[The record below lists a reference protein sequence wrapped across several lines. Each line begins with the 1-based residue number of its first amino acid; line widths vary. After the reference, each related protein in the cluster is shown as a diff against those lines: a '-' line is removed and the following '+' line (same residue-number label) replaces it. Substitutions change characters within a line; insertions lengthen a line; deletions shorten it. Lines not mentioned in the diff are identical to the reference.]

1 MAKITKNFQNYTCL
15 VYKIDLRYKCAKV
28 VLFAYKKEGMDN
40 ILHGLRIVNLEKIMS
55 STFGYKALSLA
66 VVSALAATSAH
77 SAGLD
82 RSGQDVTAFLQ
93 DGTYA
98 EAVYTYI
105 DADVSGKD
113 ASGNVVPDGA
123 EAYDFF
129 RFGVKGD
136 LNDRFSVGVLYDEPF
151 GAAVQYSGD
160 NNFVSQ
166 GAAATAYALSNS
178 ESAIALRQ
186 GIAQLNDGIAQLNAG
201 KTQLTEGKTQLEQG
215 IALTTAAGGDATALQ
230 NRLQDVEAQLQ
241 SVNQR
246 LDAANTRLNEVT
258 ALAAQSAAAATRTA
272 ATSEAQKGEGTNV
285 EIRTHNLT
293 TLVGMKLGEKRN
305 FQIYGGAAAQHLTGE
320 VHLRGIAYQAA
331 QGYDA
336 RISPDTA
343 VGWVAGVAYS
353 KPEIALKAAL
363 TYRSEIEHESTIA
376 EVFPATA
383 RTTTRNFAVTL
394 PESYNLDFQ
403 TGVNPTTLLTARV
416 RYVPW
421 SDFDIRP
428 PTYGDAT
435 AIQNNGVPLPII
447 SYSDDQWSAEV
458 GLGKRVS
465 DRLAL
470 SGSVGWDSGAGNPAS
485 TLGPIEG
492 YWSLGLGAKYNV
504 TPEWS
509 VSVGGKYLKFGDATA
524 NLPNGMTA
532 GEFSDNDGFIAGVKL
547 AYQAK

>member
-1 MAKITKNFQNYTCL
+1 
-15 VYKIDLRYKCAKV
+15 
-28 VLFAYKKEGMDN
+28 
-40 ILHGLRIVNLEKIMS
+40 MS

-151 GAAVQYSGD
+151 GAAVQYSGN
-160 NNFVSQ
+160 NNFVADADS
-166 GAAATAYALSNS
+166 ALATITQRQIPNATVGNFALQQ
-178 ESAIALRQ
+178 IR
-186 GIAQLNDGIAQLNAG
+186 DGISRIDAGIEDINALERSGRITPEQAQAARTPLESQRTGLVN
-201 KTQLTEGKTQLEQG
+201 QEQG
-215 IALTTAAGGDATALQ
+215 LQ
-230 NRLQDVEAQLQ
+230 GV
-241 SVNQR
+241 
-246 LDAANTRLNEVT
+246 LNSD
-258 ALAAQSAAAATRTA
+258 Q
-272 ATSEAQKGEGTNV
+272 QGTNV

-293 TLVGMKLGEKRN
+293 TLVGAKFGEKRN

-320 VHLRGIAYQAA
+320 VHLRGTAYLAA
-331 QGYDA
+331 NGYDA

-363 TYRSEIEHESTIA
+363 TYRSEIEHKSTIA
-376 EVFPATA
+376 EVLPASGLLGNNPNS
-383 RTTTRNFAVTL
+383 TRDFAVTL

-403 TGVNPTTLLTARV
+403 TGINPTTLLTAKV

-428 PTYGDAT
+428 PAYGDA
-435 AIQNNGVPLPII
+435 AERVYGKQLPIV
-447 SYSDDQWSAEV
+447 SYDKDQWSAEV
-458 GLGKRVS
+458 GLGKRLS
-465 DRLAL
+465 DRLAV
-470 SGSVGWDSGAGNPAS
+470 SGSVGWDSGAGNPTT

-492 YWSLGLGAKYNV
+492 YYSVGLGAKYDL
-504 TPEWS
+504 TPQWS
-509 VSVGGKYLKFGDATA
+509 LAVGGKYLKFGDADAQIPPQVGTSA
-524 NLPNGMTA
+524 LSGRF
-532 GEFSDNDGFIAGVKL
+532 EDNDGFIAGVKL